1 MKWVVLDTETS
12 GIRPP
17 VFVLDLAAQRMCDWE
32 PEGPPFRRLI
42 NHNQD
47 ISPEAS
53 RVNGLTREILER
65 DGDPPLQVY
74 QQFSEYV
81 GDLPIVSY
89 NLDFDLNRVLLPEWE
104 RLGLT
109 PIGRSGFCALRL
121 AQRLLD
127 PVLAGNHKLQTL
139 RRYYRLPERGAHT
152 ALGDVETVIDLM
164 RTVLRPIAEQR
175 GLDSLKQVQAF
186 ALEAWFPSRLAFGKF
201 KGRHYREAE
210 SDTAFRSWL
219 EWLASSGNSRSA
231 RMGQW
236 YLKQLNEGHHKESAD
251 TLYESTAT
259 GVVLYSSPEITLL
272 RRLIDAARSRLAEL
286 EAELT
291 EKQSGVASVQ
301 AQLFGL
307 LRQVYERRDQ
317 LAIIVRY
324 RRKFLDTLL
333 QEGEDKAAKTTD
345 QYEEA
350 RRESEREYSDAEKE
364 YANKKQGLSED
375 ERRELKILWKKLV
388 GLYHPDRYENDLEKR
403 AVYEYLTSEIN
414 RAQDQGDMKRLLE
427 IADDPNA
434 FLRRQGKSS
443 LAPYDDDDLLKL
455 RKLYDGLQAQ
465 IMAAIEKIE
474 ALKNTSEYELYLFSL
489 HDLKWL
495 DKTSQ
500 VHAAALEKEIR
511 TLEEEATALALEIE
525 ELTGEKAF

>member
-12 GIRPP
+12 GIQPP
-17 VFVLDLAAQRMCDWE
+17 VSVLDLAAQRMCDWE

-65 DGDPPLQVY
+65 DGHPPLQVY

-89 NLDFDLNRVLLPEWE
+89 NLEFDLDQALLPEWE
-104 RLGLT
+104 RLGLR

-127 PVLAGNHKLQTL
+127 PVPAGNHKLQTL
-139 RRYYRLPERGAHT
+139 RQYYRLPERGAHT

-164 RTVLRPIAEQR
+164 QTVLRPIAEQR
-175 GLDSLKQVQAF
+175 GINSLKQVQAF
-186 ALEAWFPSRLAFGKF
+186 ALESWFPSRLAFGKF
-201 KGRHYREAE
+201 KGRHYREAK
-210 SDTAFRSWL
+210 SDTAFRGWL

-231 RMGQW
+231 RMGRW
-236 YLKQLNEGHHKESAD
+236 YLKELNKAQHRESAE
-251 TLYESTAT
+251 TLYESTAA
-259 GVVLYSSPEITLL
+259 GVVLYSSPEIALL
-272 RRLIDAARSRLAEL
+272 RRLINAARSRLAEL

-333 QEGEDKAAKTTD
+333 QEGEEKASNTTE

-350 RRESEREYSDAEKE
+350 RWESEREYSDAEKE

-375 ERRELKILWKKLV
+375 ERRDLKKLWKKLV

-414 RAQDQGDMKRLLE
+414 RAQGQGDMKRLLE
-427 IADDPNA
+427 IADDPNE
-434 FLRRQGKSS
+434 FLRRQGKSN
-443 LAPYDDDDLLKL
+443 LAFGDDDDLLNL
-455 RKLYDGLQAQ
+455 RQLYDGLQGQ
-465 IMAAIEKIE
+465 IMNVIGKIE
-474 ALKNTSEYELYLFSL
+474 ALKDTAEYELYLYSL
-489 HDLKWL
+489 RDLDWL
-495 DKTSQ
+495 NKTSET
-500 VHAAALEKEIR
+500 HALMLEKEIMI
-511 TLEEEATALALEIE
+511 LEEEAEALATEIE
-525 ELTGEKAF
+525 TLTGKKAF